1 MHAPASPLGRVLE
14 CTQRKKQ
21 KNFLDFWLIPSNYW
35 AYATASDI
43 NQGSMALLEFE
54 SQKVRDA

>member
-1 MHAPASPLGRVLE
+1 MHPE
-14 CTQRKKQ
+14 KKQ

-35 AYATASDI
+35 AYAAASDT